1 MCGARSTEISVA
13 VPAIRKLSRPSWME
27 RASMRKKEA
36 ADTSGMIFLS
46 KAARFILIASLFLL
60 GGMDVPSAA
69 QDKLTVAMLQ
79 SPTQTPVWVA
89 LESGFFKEYGL
100 EVVPV

>member
-1 MCGARSTEISVA
+1 MIALGKVARLI
-13 VPAIRKLSRPSWME
+13 LM
-27 RASMRKKEA
+27 
-36 ADTSGMIFLS
+36 TSSF
-46 KAARFILIASLFLL
+46 FL
-60 GGMDVPSAA
+60 GGMNFSLFA

-100 EVVPV
+100 DVVPVQFNGGTQTIMALCRGICR